1 MTWRRE
7 ATVVSSNP
15 ASIEVRTANTRR
27 DLRAFITF
35 PWRVYRGDPNWVP
48 PLISE
53 RIEYLDPAKGP
64 FYKHADVTLFLA
76 YRGRQVVG
84 TIAAFAPHQPPDPQ
98 TPLEGGF
105 GFFEVV
111 DDYDATA
118 ALLDAAC
125 EWLRARGASL
135 MRGPMCFSENEYGGV
150 LIEGADCPP
159 AMLEAHSPPYY
170 AALLE
175 RYGLEKDH
183 DLYAW
188 RAFRSQVGE
197 ELKNLPSDLN
207 RVADVARRAA
217 NVTIRK
223 LRLKEWDQEVTI
235 ARDLFNTTLNDLP
248 GFAPLTELEFRHL
261 ADPLRMLIDPDLAL
275 FAEADGKVI
284 GFCIAI
290 PDMNRVL
297 IHLNGRLLPFGWL
310 KLRRYIRQIDVVS
323 FKLMGILEEYRR
335 RGIDALLYLETVRAF
350 YEKGYAW
357 LDGSLTSEFNPT
369 VNLIAQRLG
378 AERYKHYRLY
388 QKKL

>member
-1 MTWRRE
+1 M
-7 ATVVSSNP
+7 SSEQ
-15 ASIEVRTANTRR
+15 ALLEVRLAHTRR
-27 DLRAFITF
+27 DRRAFVTF
-35 PWRVYRGDPNWVP
+35 PWQVYRGDPNWVP

-64 FYKHADVTLFLA
+64 FYRHADVVLFLA
-76 YRGRQVVG
+76 CRGRQVVG
-84 TIAAFAPHQPPDPQ
+84 TIAAFVPHQPADPQ
-98 TPLEGGF
+98 SALEGGF
-105 GFFEVV
+105 GFFEVLN
-111 DDYDATA
+111 DYPVA
-118 ALLDAAC
+118 ARLLDAAC
-125 EWLRARGASL
+125 EWLRARGATV

-170 AALLE
+170 PALLE
-175 RYGLEKDH
+175 QYGMEKDH

-188 RAFRSQVGE
+188 RAFRSQVGD
-197 ELKNLPSDLN
+197 ELKNIPADLG
-207 RVADVARRAA
+207 RVAEVARRSA

-223 LRLKEWDQEVTI
+223 LRPKEWDREVAI
-235 ARDLFNTTLNDLP
+235 AHHLFNTTLSDLP
-248 GFAPLTELEFRHL
+248 GFVPLTDLEFRHL
-261 ADPLRMLIDPDLAL
+261 ADPLRLLLDPDLAL
-275 FAEADGKVI
+275 FAEADGQTI
-284 GFCIAI
+284 GFCIAV
-290 PDMNRVL
+290 PDINRVL
-297 IHLNGRLLPFGWL
+297 IRLNGRLFPFGWL

-323 FKLMGILEEYRR
+323 FKLMGVLEQYRR

-350 YEKGYAW
+350 YEKGYEW